1 MLRITGL
8 RNGMQIAW
16 FVGLRKKLVNSNFC
30 FSLNITG
37 LSKKIHGRVP
47 AFPNFRVKVKRDKVI

>member
-16 FVGLRKKLVNSNFC
+16 FVALRKKLVDSNSYH
-30 FSLNITG
+30 SLDVTG
-37 LSKKIHGRVP
+37 LSKEIHSRVP
-47 AFPNFRVKVKRDKVI
+47 AFPNFRVEVKRDKII